1 MFDAISLAL
10 RDVLSPPFRS
20 VLWKSLALTIGLLA
34 ALWAVLERITSHIIA
49 HETGAPFMRGL
60 FLDFP
65 QDANVADIGDE
76 YMFGPAFLVAPV
88 TSLFA
93 GLFLDSIAEVVEE
106 THYPDDPPGRPM
118 PIGQSLASTLR
129 FFGVV
134 LLVNLIAIPLVFLL
148 GFGFLIFLVAN
159 AYLLGREYFEL
170 AALRF
175 NSERDAKA
183 LRRRHA
189 GTVFAAGLAIAGFV
203 AIPIVNLLAPLFA
216 TALMVHL
223 QKRIAA
229 REAAMR

>member
-1 MFDAISLAL
+1 MLDAISLAL
-10 RDVLSPPFRS
+10 RDLFSPAFRS

-34 ALWAVLERITSHIIA
+34 ALWIVLERLAAHFITLPYPWIDTALSVLAGI
-49 HETGAPFMRGL
+49 GL
-60 FLDFP
+60 VIGLGFL
-65 QDANVADIGDE
+65 
-76 YMFGPAFLVAPV
+76 LAPV

-93 GLFLDSIAEVVEE
+93 GLFLDSIAEVVER
-106 THYPDDPPGRPM
+106 THYPDDPPGRDM

-134 LLVNLIAIPLVFLL
+134 LLVNLIALPLVFLL
-148 GFGFLIFLVAN
+148 GFGFVIFLGAN

-175 NSERDAKA
+175 HDRNAARA
-183 LRRRHA
+183 LRLRHSGA
-189 GTVFAAGLAIAGFV
+189 VFVAGLAIAAFV

-223 QKRIAA
+223 QKRLAA
-229 REAAMR
+229 N